1 MNWLHYLLE
10 ANLYLA
16 VFYAGYYLF
25 LRRETYYTLNRI
37 YLLFSCIA
45 SFALPV
51 MQLGVLKPVERPIT
65 TVQFSYTTQAATSTF
80 IPVHVAPAAPVFTWQ
95 DGVVDV
101 YLFGAAV
108 LLVVLLVKLYQLLRL
123 TRVKNPGTDG
133 NYKVIH
139 LNESDTAFSFFNYL
153 FIGTKVQQAE
163 MIIKHE
169 LVHIKQKHSAD
180 IIFTE
185 LLKIVNWFNP
195 FIYLLQYSLREIHEY
210 IADEKIATSGTDALT
225 YSSFLVSNACGLSGS
240 SITHSF
246 FNYNLLKKRIIMLH
260 QKRSGSLARLRYLL
274 AIPICGGL
282 LCASTLA
289 FSKTYGWVDIAPHHS
304 INANTTPQ
312 AHVVRDTDKTH
323 IPPPPPPAPPVKRVK
338 FPAPIVRPSTPKG
351 YPYSEAGYTE
361 NGKSD
366 IEVTIYEK
374 NGSHKEYDKN
384 KATAADLALLK
395 EKYGYVFPA
404 HLRMPPPPPPPA
416 PPKHMA
422 HKLPPPVVVPDGKIP
437 PPPPV
442 VVPDGKTPPPPVI
455 RHDTKLPPPPPPFEG
470 VYKSFFFQIAKT
482 TIYPKAARMHNT
494 AGYVVVQYT
503 LNNKHQISAAKIY
516 KSSDPQF
523 NAPVIA
529 AITNYK
535 GTIDKDAG
543 DYTVGIRFS
552 LEQDQNN
559 DKSRDIDSKMM
570 ESPNCSGIIVITAT
584 SITYNQ
590 LAPPPPTAPENSVKT
605 EKAQINR
612 DEAPDNITLNGI
624 TVTRNRPINY
634 KASNPLLIINGTKY
648 YTIGKMDNQTLNFA
662 ATDSAVVFKDDKVAL
677 AKLGPDAKKG
687 AFYLYG
693 KVEISVL
700 SHGSI
705 AK

>member
-25 LRRETYYTLNRI
+25 LRKETYYTLNRI

-51 MQLGVLKPVERPIT
+51 MQLGTLKPVEQPVT
-65 TVQFSYTTQAATSTF
+65 AVHFTYAPQATATF
-80 IPVHVAPAAPVFTWQ
+80 IPVHTAPVAQVFTWQ
-95 DGVVDV
+95 DGIVDA

-108 LLVVLLVKLYQLLRL
+108 LLMVLLVKLYQLLKL
-123 TRVKNPGTDG
+123 TRAKNPGAEG
-133 NYKVIH
+133 SYKVVHI
-139 LNESDTAFSFFNYL
+139 NESDTAFSFFNYL

-163 MIIKHE
+163 MIIEHE
-169 LVHIKQKHSAD
+169 LVHIRQKHSAD
-180 IIFTE
+180 IIFIE

-225 YSSFLVSNACGLSGS
+225 YSSFLVSNAYGLSGS

-304 INANTTPQ
+304 NYADTGRQ
-312 AHVVRDTDKTH
+312 FHVIRDTDKTH
-323 IPPPPPPAPPVKRVK
+323 IPPPPPPAPSVKRVK
-338 FPAPIVRPSTPKG
+338 FPLPKTSKG
-351 YPYSEAGYTE
+351 YRFSEYGNSE
-361 NGKSD
+361 NDKSD
-366 IEVTIYEK
+366 IVVTIQEK
-374 NGSHKEYDKN
+374 DGSHKVYDKN
-384 KATAADLALLK
+384 KATSADLALLK

-404 HLRMPPPPPPPA
+404 HLHVPPPPPA
-416 PPKHMA
+416 PPKPKA
-422 HKLPPPVVVPDGKIP
+422 HKLPPPVVVPDGKTP

-442 VVPDGKTPPPPVI
+442 VVPDGKTPPPPPAPPTVY
-455 RHDTKLPPPPPPFEG
+455 TKKGYKYTEDGYVVDGKTDFRVTIFEKSGNQVAFFKSKASDADVKLLKDKYGYTFPNMTIYTKMPPPPP
-470 VYKSFFFQIAKT
+470 A
-482 TIYPKAARMHNT
+482 
-494 AGYVVVQYT
+494 
-503 LNNKHQISAAKIY
+503 
-516 KSSDPQF
+516 
-523 NAPVIA
+523 
-529 AITNYK
+529 
-535 GTIDKDAG
+535 
-543 DYTVGIRFS
+543 
-552 LEQDQNN
+552 
-559 DKSRDIDSKMM
+559 
-570 ESPNCSGIIVITAT
+570 
-584 SITYNQ
+584 
-590 LAPPPPTAPENSVKT
+590 APENSVKT

-624 TVTRNRPINY
+624 TVTRNRPTNY
-634 KASNPLLIINGTKY
+634 KALNPLLIINGIKY
-648 YTIGKMDNQTLNFA
+648 YTIGQMAHQTFNYS
-662 ATDSAVVFKDDKVAL
+662 ATDSVIVFKEGRTAMKE
-677 AKLGPDAKKG
+677 LGPDAQKG

-693 KVEISVL
+693 KVELAVL
-700 SHGSI
+700 SHGST